1 MFDFKNLESAEQ
13 LSKEGYCSWN
23 NILYKQC
30 THLITKNDKA
40 SKGQA
45 VNLLERLKNSTKNFM
60 SILIKLKKENSDMNV
75 LVMCTY

>member
-1 MFDFKNLESAEQ
+1 MFYFKNLESAEQ

-45 VNLLERLKNSTKNFM
+45 VNLLERFEKLNQKLYVNFDKTK
-60 SILIKLKKENSDMNV
+60 KREQ
-75 LVMCTY
+75 